1 MQNETNYLSL
11 SWSISRGRD
20 TYGYNICRLDDH
32 KTGKRYRCSG
42 GGYDMQGSVLG
53 EWLQNNYQDRLI
65 SLKDNGPE
73 GKPVTV
79 DCGYATPGYLKRED
93 LYGLTF
99 NPNGK
104 ATVDGA
110 CGVES
115 VIKIAEACG
124 ISITSDWN
132 RRANRK
138 NGFFVS

>member
-1 MQNETNYLSL
+1 
-11 SWSISRGRD
+11 
-20 TYGYNICRLDDH
+20 
-32 KTGKRYRCSG
+32 
-42 GGYDMQGSVLG
+42 MQGAVLG
-53 EWLQNNYQDRLI
+53 EWLQSNYQERLMA
-65 SLKDNGPE
+65 LKDNGPE

-79 DCGYATPGYLKRED
+79 DCGYPTPGYLKRED